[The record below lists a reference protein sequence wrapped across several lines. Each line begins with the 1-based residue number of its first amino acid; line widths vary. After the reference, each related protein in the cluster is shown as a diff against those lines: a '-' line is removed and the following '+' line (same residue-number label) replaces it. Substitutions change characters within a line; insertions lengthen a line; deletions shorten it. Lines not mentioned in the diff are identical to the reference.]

1 MKFIQTKLYRAT
13 MYQRN
18 TFLNDLRLSRSH
30 QYVFYVYRKSHSNV
44 SPFLVV
50 IFSGLLSFFVLSLF
64 NRLYSDLCRSGC
76 SWYSRE
82 NSFYIYPALFHFHLI
97 PLVALRLR
105 FYLSFCPL
113 VSIPVLSPP
122 PSRRRSAARPD
133 WPVHVCTTAAI
144 TISSRAFLSAR
155 SYVRSEMNWVIVKS
169 CPAGC
174 NCPRVPRHVRTR
186 PQATSSIF
194 HSGSPFASVDI
205 ERAYQVEKV
214 STQFAI
220 RTSA

>member
-1 MKFIQTKLYRAT
+1 MSPRSLSSSSAVSFYSLYYLFLTDFTVIFVAQVARGTRKRILSVSIPLSFISTWFHWSLSVYVF
-13 MYQRN
+13 
-18 TFLNDLRLSRSH
+18 TFPSVPLSRS
-30 QYVFYVYRKSHSNV
+30 
-44 SPFLVV
+44 
-50 IFSGLLSFFVLSLF
+50 LSS
-64 NRLYSDLCRSGC
+64 
-76 SWYSRE
+76 
-82 NSFYIYPALFHFHLI
+82 
-97 PLVALRLR
+97 
-105 FYLSFCPL
+105 
-113 VSIPVLSPP
+113 P

-205 ERAYQVEKV
+205 ERAYQVEISPHSSPSELPLKMDL
-214 STQFAI
+214 
-220 RTSA
+220 

>member
-1 MKFIQTKLYRAT
+1 MVLAREFFLY
-13 MYQRN
+13 
-18 TFLNDLRLSRSH
+18 LSRSLS
-30 QYVFYVYRKSHSNV
+30 FPPDSTGRSPSTFL
-44 SPFLVV
+44 PFL
-50 IFSGLLSFFVLSLF
+50 LSPCL
-64 NRLYSDLCRSGC
+64 D
-76 SWYSRE
+76 
-82 NSFYIYPALFHFHLI
+82 P
-97 PLVALRLR
+97 
-105 FYLSFCPL
+105 CPL
-113 VSIPVLSPP
+113 P

-133 WPVHVCTTAAI
+133 WPVHVCTIAAI

-205 ERAYQVEKV
+205 ERAYQVEK
-214 STQFAI
+214 SPHSSPSEPRYLRLKWI
-220 RTSA
+220 CNMNRYE